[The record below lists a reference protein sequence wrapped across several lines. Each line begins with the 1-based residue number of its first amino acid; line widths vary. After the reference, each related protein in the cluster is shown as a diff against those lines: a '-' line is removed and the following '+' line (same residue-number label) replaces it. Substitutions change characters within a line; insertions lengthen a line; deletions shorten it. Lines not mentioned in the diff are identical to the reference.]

1 MASWADKIPTFNPYV
16 QQLPVEAMVKVGM
29 AKQQQYEEGIQKIQT
44 TIDNVAGLDVANDVD
59 KQYLQSKLDALG
71 NNLKTVAAGDFSN
84 FQLVNSVNGMTKQI
98 SKDKNVINA
107 VSSTAWLRKQQAEME
122 KAISEGKS
130 SQENQWDFGEKANK
144 YLNSTKVGEKFND
157 RYTQYIDVN
166 KKWMDVMKSL
176 HSDLAEQDVPYARN
190 DDGSINY
197 NKTAAAMQRMS
208 KETVSSAKIEN
219 ALRSSLSPDELN
231 QLSISGRYS
240 FRQFDTP
247 DKLAVYSQTRFGK
260 QIELNDAR
268 IKELDGLCNLSVS
281 NPELQKKGQ
290 DIIDSLEL
298 KNKQL
303 SVQLNDEL
311 EAIKTDPD
319 QAKATIY
326 KNGAIAEFANAY
338 AWEHNKEN
346 LMTNVVGEV
355 ERWEKKHALD
365 LAGFKL
371 NVRSQNWDE
380 YKDKFDMNMSDKTY
394 QLAFNKQQADLYGVA
409 NPFETYLGQN
419 TNVKDPLTAMVED
432 ETSYRQ
438 SASAGIVDMVKGI
451 PGTNSTQIKNAIE
464 KYKNGDPNW
473 YKIGNGSTAKAIP
486 VEWREAV
493 DVIIDNQD
501 RANRIAAGRTKVINE
516 VNNSPEFIQDK
527 KKLDEEIKTFAPVS
541 IVDANGRTVVFS
553 PQEVAN
559 FAEKRVAPSKKDIF
573 PVEGA
578 SFAQEV
584 TYNAPLTAREKL
596 LSKITIGSGTFNN
609 FSKIV
614 SRVSEY
620 RRTSGNKK
628 DEQIQAKLLERAGT
642 YVPRLV
648 PIIFSSEGGDIARRG
663 WEGIAGVVLT
673 RFEGRGGD
681 EKLSKSDIALGK
693 TWLSSE
699 GRSNINYKKLTQ
711 GDRTYLILNKDGKEI
726 TIPLEASEAQKL
738 PIVDTNEPSAEEK
751 DVVEAQYLSG
761 IGSTNATGKYSD
773 AYFGRSRMPYSG
785 LDVKADLSW
794 NKSNNAKQYIQLKL
808 NTTNGVVPLQLDNNP
823 MSRQD
828 AISFLRQLTKAQIKQ
843 LYLNNP
849 DVSDS
854 DKQAIKNL

>member
-16 QQLPVEAMVKVGM
+16 QQLPVEAVVKVGM
-29 AKQQQYEEGIQKIQT
+29 AKQQQYEEGVQKIQT
-44 TIDNVAGLDVANDVD
+44 SIDNITGLDVARDVD

-84 FQLVNSVNGMTKQI
+84 FQLVNSVSGMTKQI

-130 SQENQWDFGEKANK
+130 SQENQWDFGEKANR
-144 YLNSTKVGEKFND
+144 YLNSTKVGDKFND

-190 DDGSINY
+190 DDGSIDY

-260 QIELNDAR
+260 QIELNDKR
-268 IKELDGLCNLSVS
+268 IQELDGLCNLSVS

-303 SVQLNDEL
+303 GVQLNDEL
-311 EAIKTDPD
+311 EAIKADPD

-326 KNGAIAEFANAY
+326 KNGAIAEFSNAY

-346 LMTNVVGEV
+346 LLTNPVLEADH
-355 ERWEKKHALD
+355 WEKKQALD
-365 LAGFKL
+365 LAKFKL
-371 NVRSQNWDE
+371 DVRGQNWKE
-380 YKDKFDMNMSDKTY
+380 FADKQGWKFQQADLDLKTK
-394 QLAFNKQQADLYGVA
+394 KQMADLYGVA
-409 NPFETYLGQN
+409 NPFETYLGEN
-419 TNVKDPLTAMVED
+419 TNVKDPLSAMIED

-451 PGTNSTQIKNAIE
+451 PGTNSTQIKNAIQ

-486 VEWREAV
+486 VEWRETV
-493 DVIIDNQD
+493 DGIIDNQD
-501 RANRIAAGRTKVINE
+501 RANRLASGRNKVINE
-516 VNNSPEFIQDK
+516 VNNSPEFIQGK
-527 KKLDEEIKTFAPVS
+527 KKLDQEIKTFAPVS
-541 IVDANGRTVVFS
+541 MKDANGRTIVFS

-559 FAEKRVAPSKKDIF
+559 FAEKRVNKPEKYI
-573 PVEGA
+573 EGA
-578 SFAQEV
+578 AFVADV

-596 LSKITIGSGTFNN
+596 LSKININNGTFNN

-614 SRVSEY
+614 SKVSDY
-620 RRTSGNKK
+620 KRTSGNKK
-628 DEQIQAKLLERAGT
+628 DEQIQAKLLERAGK
-642 YVPRLV
+642 YIPRLV
-648 PIIFSSEGGDIARRG
+648 PITFSSEGGDIARRG
-663 WEGIAGVVLT
+663 WEGIASSVLT
-673 RFEGRGGD
+673 RFAGKGGD
-681 EKLSKSDIALGK
+681 EKLSKSDAELGK

-726 TIPLEASEAQKL
+726 TIPLEAREARQL

-785 LDVKADLSW
+785 VDIKADLSW

-849 DVSDS
+849 DVSNS

>member
-1 MASWADKIPTFNPYV
+1 MASWADKIPTFNSYV

-29 AKQQQYEEGIQKIQT
+29 QKQAQYEEGIQKIQT
-44 TIDNVAGLDVANDVD
+44 NIDNVAGLDVANDVD
-59 KQYLQSKLDALG
+59 KQYLQSKLDSLG
-71 NNLKTVAAGDFSN
+71 NDLKMVAAGDFSN

-130 SQENQWDFGEKANK
+130 SQENQWDFGEKANR
-144 YLNSTKVGEKFND
+144 YLNSTKVGDKFND

-166 KKWMDVMKSL
+166 KKWMEVMKSL

-197 NKTAAAMQRMS
+197 NKTAAAMQRLS

-231 QLSISGRYS
+231 QLSISGRYT

-260 QIELNDAR
+260 QIELNNER
-268 IKELDGLCNLSVS
+268 IKELDGLCNLSAS
-281 NPELQKKGQ
+281 NPELQKKAQ
-290 DIIDSLEL
+290 DTIDSLQI

-303 SVQLNDEL
+303 GVQLNDEL
-311 EAIKTDPD
+311 ESIKSNPD
-319 QAKATIY
+319 QAKSIIY
-326 KNGAIAEFANAY
+326 KNGAIAEFANTY

-346 LMTNVVGEV
+346 LLTNPVLQADYQ
-355 ERWEKKHALD
+355 EKKQALD
-365 LAGFKL
+365 LAEFRL
-371 NVRSQNWDE
+371 RVRGQNWDE
-380 YKDKFDMNMSDKTY
+380 YKDKFNMDMTSKEY
-394 QLAFNKQQADLYGVA
+394 QLKVAKQQADLYGVA

-419 TNVKDPLTAMVED
+419 TNVKDPLLAMIED
-432 ETSYRQ
+432 EAAYGE

-451 PGTNSTQIKNAIE
+451 PGSNSTQIKNAIE

-473 YKIGNGSTAKAIP
+473 YKIGNGNTAKAIP
-486 VEWREAV
+486 VEWRETVNA
-493 DVIIDNQD
+493 IIDNQD
-501 RANRIAAGRTKVINE
+501 RANRLNAARTKVINE
-516 VNNSPEFIQDK
+516 VNNSPEFIQGK
-527 KKLDEEIKTFAPVS
+527 KKLDQEIKTFAPVS
-541 IVDANGRTVVFS
+541 MRDANGRTIVFS

-559 FAEKRVAPSKKDIF
+559 FAEKRVNKPGKYI
-573 PVEGA
+573 EGA
-578 SFAQEV
+578 AFVADV

-596 LSKITIGSGTFNN
+596 LSKLNVNNGTFNN

-614 SRVSEY
+614 SKVSDY
-620 RRTSGNKK
+620 KRTSGNKK
-628 DEQIQAKLLERAGT
+628 DEQIQAKLLERAGK
-642 YVPRLV
+642 YIPRLV
-648 PIIFSSEGGDIARRG
+648 PITFSSEGGDAARRG
-663 WEGIAGVVLT
+663 WEGIAGSVLT
-673 RFEGRGGD
+673 RFEDKGGD

-693 TWLSSE
+693 KWLSSE
-699 GRSNINYKKLTQ
+699 GKGNINYKKLTQ
-711 GDRTYLILNKDGKEI
+711 GDKTYLILNKDGDEI
-726 TIPLEASEAQKL
+726 TIPLESREAIQL
-738 PIVDTNEPSAEEK
+738 PINDPNEPSQEYK
-751 DVVEAQYLSG
+751 DVTEAQYLG
-761 IGSTNATGKYSD
+761 DGNTNPTGKYKDS
-773 AYFGRSRMPYSG
+773 YFGRSQMPNTG
-785 LDVKADLSW
+785 LDIKGDLSW
-794 NKSNNAKQYIQLKL
+794 NKSNSAKQYIQLKL

-828 AISFLRQLTKAQIKQ
+828 AMSFLRQLTKEQVKQ

-849 DVSDS
+849 SVSDG

>member
-59 KQYLQSKLDALG
+59 KQYLQSKLDSLG

-130 SQENQWDFGEKANK
+130 SQENQWDFGEKANR
-144 YLNSTKVGEKFND
+144 YLNSTKVGDKFND

-197 NKTAAAMQRMS
+197 DKTAAAMQRMS
-208 KETVSSAKIEN
+208 KETISSSKIEN

-303 SVQLNDEL
+303 GVQLNDEL
-311 EAIKTDPD
+311 ETIKTDPD

-326 KNGAIAEFANAY
+326 KNGAIAEFSNAY

-346 LMTNVVGEV
+346 LLTNPVLEADH
-355 ERWEKKHALD
+355 WEKKQALD
-365 LAGFKL
+365 LAKFKL
-371 NVRSQNWDE
+371 DVRGQNWKE
-380 YKDKFDMNMSDKTY
+380 FADKQGWKFQQADLDLKTK
-394 QLAFNKQQADLYGVA
+394 KQMADLYGVA
-409 NPFETYLGQN
+409 NPFETYLGEN
-419 TNVKDPLTAMVED
+419 TNVKDPLSAMIED

-493 DVIIDNQD
+493 DGIIDNQD
-501 RANRIAAGRTKVINE
+501 RANRLAAGRTKVINE
-516 VNNSPEFIQDK
+516 VNASPEFIQGK
-527 KKLDEEIKTFAPVS
+527 KKLDQEIKTFAPVS
-541 IVDANGRTVVFS
+541 IVDANGRTIVFS

-559 FAEKRVAPSKKDIF
+559 FAEKRVVKPGKNI
-573 PVEGA
+573 EGSAFA
-578 SFAQEV
+578 SGV

-596 LSKITIGSGTFNN
+596 LSQITVGSGTFNN

-614 SRVSEY
+614 SKVSDY
-620 RRTSGNKK
+620 KRTSGNKK

-642 YVPRLV
+642 YIPRLV
-648 PIIFSSEGGDIARRG
+648 PITFSSEGGDIARRG
-663 WEGIAGVVLT
+663 WEGIASSVLT
-673 RFEGRGGD
+673 RFAGKGGD
-681 EKLSKSDIALGK
+681 EKLSKSDAELGK

-726 TIPLEASEAQKL
+726 TIPLEAREAQQL
-738 PIVDTNEPSAEEK
+738 PIVDTNEPSSEEK

-785 LDVKADLSW
+785 VDIKADLSW

-828 AISFLRQLTKAQIKQ
+828 AISFLRQLTKTQIKQ

-849 DVSDS
+849 DVSNS

>member
-1 MASWADKIPTFNPYV
+1 MASWSDKIPVFNPYV

-29 AKQQQYEEGIQKIQT
+29 QRQTQYEEGVQKIQT
-44 TIDNVAGLDVANDVD
+44 SIDNVAGLDVARDVD

-84 FQLVNSVNGMTKQI
+84 FQLVNSVSGMAKQI
-98 SKDKNVINA
+98 SKDQNVINA

-130 SQENQWDFGEKANK
+130 SQENQWDFSQKADK
-144 YLNSTKVGEKFND
+144 YLNSTETGEKFND

-176 HSDLAEQDVPYARN
+176 HSDLAEQDIPYARN

-231 QLSISGRYS
+231 QLSISGRYT
-240 FRQFDTP
+240 FKQFDTP

-260 QIELNDAR
+260 QVEENNKR
-268 IKELDGLCNLSVS
+268 IKELDGLCNLSAS

-290 DIIDSLEL
+290 DVIDSLEI

-303 SVQLNDEL
+303 TVQLNDEL
-311 EAIKTDPD
+311 ELIKADPD

-326 KNGAIAEFANAY
+326 KNGAISEFANTY

-346 LMTNVVGEV
+346 LLTNVVLEA
-355 ERWEKKHALD
+355 EHWEKKQAVD
-365 LAGFKL
+365 LANL
-371 NVRSQNWDE
+371 NLAIKKQKWGE
-380 YKDKFDMNMSDKTY
+380 YKDKFDMDMSNKDY
-394 QLAFNKQQADLYGVA
+394 QLKVAKQQADLYGVA

-419 TNVKDPLTAMVED
+419 TNVKDPLSAMIED
-432 ETSYRQ
+432 ETTYGQ

-464 KYKNGDPNW
+464 KYKNGDANW
-473 YKIGNGSTAKAIP
+473 YKIGDGNSKKAIP
-486 VEWREAV
+486 VEWRETV
-493 DVIIDNQD
+493 DAIIDNQD
-501 RANRIAAGRTKVINE
+501 RANRLRVARTKVINE
-516 VNNSPEFIQDK
+516 VNASPEFIQGK
-527 KKLDEEIKTFAPVS
+527 KKLDQEIKTFAPVS
-541 IVDANGRTVVFS
+541 MVDSNGRTIVFS

-559 FAEKRVAPSKKDIF
+559 FAEKRVIKPGKNI
-573 PVEGA
+573 EGA
-578 SFAQEV
+578 AFATDV

-596 LSKITIGSGTFNN
+596 LSQISVGSGTFNN

-614 SRVSEY
+614 SKVSDY
-620 RRTSGNKK
+620 KRTSGNKK

-642 YVPRLV
+642 YVPRLTS
-648 PIIFSSEGGDIARRG
+648 ITFSSEGGDIARRG
-663 WEGIAGVVLT
+663 WEGIASTVLT
-673 RFEGRGGD
+673 RFQGKGGD
-681 EKLSKSDIALGK
+681 EKLSKSDVELGQ

-711 GDRTYLILNKDGKEI
+711 GDKTYLILNKDGKEI
-726 TIPLEASEAQKL
+726 TIPLETREVRQL
-738 PIVDTNEPSAEEK
+738 PISDANEPSEEYK
-751 DVVEAQYLSG
+751 DVTKAQYLG
-761 IGSTNATGKYSD
+761 DGNTNPTGKYRDS
-773 AYFGRSRMPYSG
+773 YFGRSQMPNTG
-785 LDVKADLSW
+785 LDIKGDLSW
-794 NKSNNAKQYIQLKL
+794 NKSNTAKQYIQLKL
-808 NTTNGVVPLQLDNNP
+808 NTANGVVPLQLDNNP

-828 AISFLRQLTKAQIKQ
+828 AILFLGQLTKAQIKQ

-849 DVSDS
+849 SVSDS